1 MCLDWLCTWHHRLK
15 GNHGF
20 NTTITKSENGDIK
33 DKSSAQTHLVR
44 READIVFHC
53 SVITKVHHSESS
65 LCTKTDMHHVGEAQ
79 NWCCV
84 PKQSHNGKCFQQSRR
99 NSTINSNKSQTSL
112 KILKAAHTTVK
123 TPSSRCWWFLPI
135 AHELVYNLFYQQS
148 SPGLWKRVPATGPT
162 PVTRS

>member
-1 MCLDWLCTWHHRLK
+1 MFGLTVHVTPSLK

-53 SVITKVHHSESS
+53 SVITKLHHSESS

-79 NWCCV
+79 N
-84 PKQSHNGKCFQQSRR
+84 
-99 NSTINSNKSQTSL
+99 
-112 KILKAAHTTVK
+112 
-123 TPSSRCWWFLPI
+123 
-135 AHELVYNLFYQQS
+135 
-148 SPGLWKRVPATGPT
+148 
-162 PVTRS
+162 